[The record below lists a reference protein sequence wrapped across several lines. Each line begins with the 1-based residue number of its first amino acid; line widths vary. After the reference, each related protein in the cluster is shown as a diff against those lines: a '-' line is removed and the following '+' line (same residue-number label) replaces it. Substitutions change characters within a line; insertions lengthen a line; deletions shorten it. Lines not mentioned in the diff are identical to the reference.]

1 MMIAILA
8 LNIKNIASDKVVEL
22 LSEQDICVRGG
33 LQCAPLA
40 HRKLNTEKTG
50 VVRLSPSIFTK
61 KIQIDFTINSLI
73 EIAK

>member
-1 MMIAILA
+1 MPILA
-8 LNIKNIASDKVVEL
+8 LNIKNIPSDKAAEL

-40 HRKLNTEKTG
+40 HKKLNTEKTG
-50 VVRLSPSIFTK
+50 VVRISPSIFTK

-73 EIAK
+73 KIAK